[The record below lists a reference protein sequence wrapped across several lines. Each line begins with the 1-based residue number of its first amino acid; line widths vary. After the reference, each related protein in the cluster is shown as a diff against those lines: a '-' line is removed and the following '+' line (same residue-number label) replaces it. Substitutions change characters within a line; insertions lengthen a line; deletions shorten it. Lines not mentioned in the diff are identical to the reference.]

1 MGRVVHFELPADDPK
16 RASGFYRDVF
26 GWQIEE
32 WHGDI
37 EYYLASTGAGD
48 NPGIDGA
55 ILRREAPVTRLVTT
69 IGVGSLDETLEKL
82 KATGGRVI
90 DGRQPIP
97 GIGWHAYC
105 EDTEGNVIGVLEP
118 DENAR

>member
-16 RASGFYRDVF
+16 RAVGFYRDVF
-26 GWQIEE
+26 DWRIEE

-37 EYYLASTGAGD
+37 EYYLASTGLED
-48 NPGIDGA
+48 SPGIDGA

-82 KATGGRVI
+82 TAGGGRVI
-90 DGRQPIP
+90 DERKPIP